1 MIKLFANSVE
11 STTCTYVLICEVHRT
26 YLAVLRSC
34 AMMSSALR
42 TTGNLR

>member
-1 MIKLFANSVE
+1 MIKLFGNSVE
-11 STTCTYVLICEVHRT
+11 STTYVLICEVHRT